1 MNILIIA
8 QKDLQ
13 VLLRDRGAIF
23 YLLLLPIVFIL
34 IWGGLGF
41 VAAGGQADDD
51 QREIIPVVNL
61 DPAGEASRSLVRAL
75 DQTQGFKVVQY
86 DKAEAERSLSRAEI
100 WWMLVIPAGFSQ
112 QAQAGPQATLRFITH
127 PDADTAE
134 STRSAAVE
142 KVIRGV
148 AHQLSLETQ
157 IVAALQQIGEMQA
170 ASPVQSAAFTT
181 DNYVAQ
187 ARAQFES
194 SRTRPLVTVEQVEP
208 ASAQSND
215 EFQFDVTN
223 SSVAGFIVLFV
234 FLAAQT
240 TARSIYD
247 EKRAGSFRRLL
258 ASPMSGGEILG
269 GKLVANLIVTLIQI
283 IVIFLVG
290 MFFFQL
296 LGFGRLTLGNDP
308 LALVIVSLLLAL
320 CSTSLGVL
328 IAAIARSEGQI
339 GGLSTAFL
347 WIAAM
352 IGGTFMP
359 TYVLPGVVKGL
370 GQVVPHYWAN
380 QAYFDLLVR
389 GQTLSGVTTEIAALA
404 GFTVLFFAIGLWRFD
419 FE

>member
-13 VLLRDRGAIF
+13 VLLKDRGAIV

-34 IWGGLGF
+34 IWGGLGS
-41 VAAGGQADDD
+41 VAAGGQAEDNE
-51 QREIIPVVNL
+51 QEIIPVVNL
-61 DPAGEASRSLVRAL
+61 DAAGEAAASLVRAL
-75 DQTQGFKVVQY
+75 DQTEGFKVVLY
-86 DKAEAERSLSRAEI
+86 DQADAEQSLSRAEI
-100 WWMLVIPAGFSQ
+100 WWMLVIPVGFSEQ
-112 QAQAGPQATLRFITH
+112 TEAGSQATLRFITH
-127 PDADTAE
+127 PDADTAQ

-142 KVIRGV
+142 KVIRGA
-148 AHQLSLETQ
+148 AHQLSLEAQ
-157 IVAALQQIGEMQA
+157 IVDALQQFGDMQA
-170 ASPVQSAAFTT
+170 ASPVQSAVFTAE
-181 DNYVAQ
+181 NYIAQ

-194 SRTRPLVTVEQVEP
+194 SRTRPLVRIDQIEP
-208 ASAQSND
+208 SSAQSD
-215 EFQFDVTN
+215 EYQFEVTN

-247 EKRAGSFRRLL
+247 EKQAGSFRRLL
-258 ASPMSGGEILG
+258 AAPISGAELLG
-269 GKLVANLIVTLIQI
+269 GKLVANLVITIVQI
-283 IVIFLVG
+283 VVIFIVG

-296 LGFGRLTLGNDP
+296 MGFGRLTLGNDP
-308 LALVIVSLLLAL
+308 LALILVSLLMAL

-339 GGLSTAFL
+339 GGVSTAFL

-352 IGGTFMP
+352 IGGTFIP
-359 TYVLPGVVKGL
+359 TYLMPGIVKGL

-404 GFTVLFFAIGLWRFD
+404 GFTALFFAIGLWRFD